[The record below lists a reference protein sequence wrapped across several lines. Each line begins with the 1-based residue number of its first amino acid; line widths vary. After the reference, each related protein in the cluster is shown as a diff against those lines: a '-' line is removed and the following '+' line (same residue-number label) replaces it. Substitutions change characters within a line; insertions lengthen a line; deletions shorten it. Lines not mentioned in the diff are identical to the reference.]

1 MSDSLFCVCQL
12 FRLLPFVFIFV
23 ISSPR
28 RYEFSIWYQHVDPA
42 PFFRCAFFFFFII
55 SWTVFLLYLCAQLFV
70 VFFFL
75 MNNGIFHKT
84 LQLLTYIQVRM
95 LLILLAPRLNGTN
108 DPSRRNETCSF
119 IDDNVTE
126 LVRDNFM
133 FDISVNVT
141 GCCFLFC
148 YINNFFFCKI

>member
-1 MSDSLFCVCQL
+1 MLAFSSTSFCVYLRYFISTKVWILNMVSAFWSCSFFPL
-12 FRLLPFVFIFV
+12 CLLLLYYF
-23 ISSPR
+23 
-28 RYEFSIWYQHVDPA
+28 
-42 PFFRCAFFFFFII
+42 

-141 GCCFLFC
+141 WCCFLFC
-148 YINNFFFCKI
+148 YINNFFFL